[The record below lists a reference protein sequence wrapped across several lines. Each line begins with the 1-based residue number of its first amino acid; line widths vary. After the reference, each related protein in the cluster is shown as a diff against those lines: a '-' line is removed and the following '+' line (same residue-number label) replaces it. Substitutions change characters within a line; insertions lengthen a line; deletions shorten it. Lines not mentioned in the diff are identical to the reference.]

1 MGRWAESGG
10 WRLEVGGRGYG
21 WRAWVIFVAFILGL
35 ASSTSAQTRGRQ
47 QPPRPPRP
55 RNTAPPVP
63 GPERVRVVVNGG
75 VQLAP
80 GSFGQDFS
88 LTKNVEAT
96 PITTD
101 LSLTPGGYIDA
112 GARVRVTRTLS
123 IGAVAFLGASR
134 ADGTVEAQIP
144 HPFYFNR
151 PRAISGDLA
160 QLGHTEKGVHL
171 ELAYPVSVAKGREFT
186 VFGGPSYISA
196 RQALVTDVTYT
207 DSYPYDSAAYSTAT
221 TAKVSAAAFGVN
233 AGADVTW
240 RLSRSVRAGVL
251 LRYTWAPL
259 SLTAGS
265 GNVVDLHA
273 GGLQVAGGLR
283 ILMQKRLPRPARPT
297 TPARPRR

>member
-1 MGRWAESGG
+1 MRRWAESGG
-10 WRLEVGGRGYG
+10 WSLEVGGPGYG
-21 WRAWVIFVAFILGL
+21 WRTGTILLLVVLGM
-35 ASSTSAQTRGRQ
+35 ASSASAQTRGRQ
-47 QPPRPPRP
+47 QPPRAPRP
-55 RNTAPPVP
+55 RSTAPPVP
-63 GPERVRVVVNGG
+63 GPERVRVVINGG

-80 GSFGQDFS
+80 GSFGQAFT

-96 PITTD
+96 PVTTD

-112 GARVRVTRTLS
+112 GLRVRVTRTLS
-123 IGAVAFLGASR
+123 IGAVGFLGASR
-134 ADGTVEAQIP
+134 ADGTLEAQIP

-151 PRAISGDLA
+151 PRTISGDLA

-171 ELAYPVSVAKGREFT
+171 ELAYPVSVAKGRELT

-196 RQALVTDVTYT
+196 RQALVTDVRYT

-221 TAKVSAAAFGVN
+221 TARVSAGAFGVN

-240 RLSRSVRAGVL
+240 RLSRSVRAGLL
-251 LRYTWAPL
+251 LRYTWAPV
-259 SLTAGS
+259 SLTAGT
-265 GNVVDLHA
+265 GNVVEMHA